1 MRGQGYADSA
11 GEPACAHTDSGPERP
26 GREREPNMASGNTGM
41 LSTILGMAV
50 SAVQLFGG
58 GLVVWGGVRFGLAI
72 KDQQGGQ
79 AMAEA
84 LATVGGGA
92 VVIAAGAYF
101 GTIDTGGLA

>member
-1 MRGQGYADSA
+1 
-11 GEPACAHTDSGPERP
+11 
-26 GREREPNMASGNTGM
+26 M

-50 SAVQLFGG
+50 SAV
-58 GLVVWGGVRFGLAI
+58 LVVWGGVRFGLAI